1 MTGIPTTV
9 TRIDVVDQNGVHEFW
24 ADRWDIHIQDGGQTV
39 KFIQKDGYGAPAK
52 ARRDV
57 ALACEIAPPQDG
69 LPRVYTGTVVPL
81 QQVRAD
87 AGGRR

>member
-57 ALACEIAPPQDG
+57 ALACEIAKEAREMGKRLRSGKPKSF
-69 LPRVYTGTVVPL
+69 R
-81 QQVRAD
+81 RAMGED
-87 AGGRR
+87 Q